1 MPILMLVGRI
11 LFSVIF
17 LSAFFGHFKASTI
30 AYAKQVGLPAA
41 HVLVP
46 ASGVLA
52 GVGALSVMLGF
63 HARIGAA
70 LIALFLIPVTYK
82 MHDFWNA
89 KDPMMAQ
96 MHQAMFFKN
105 VSMLGAALL
114 IIAFGSGPLSITA

>member
-1 MPILMLVGRI
+1 MSILIIIGRV

-17 LSAFFGHFKASTI
+17 LMAFLGHFKASTI

-41 HVLVP
+41 SVLVP
-46 ASGVLA
+46 LSGVVA
-52 GVGALSVMLGF
+52 GVGALSVMFGF

-70 LIALFLIPVTYK
+70 LIALFLIPVTVK

-96 MHQAMFFKN
+96 MHQTMFMKN

-114 IIAFGSGPLSITA
+114 IFAYSN

>member
-1 MPILMLVGRI
+1 MPILILVGRI
-11 LFSVIF
+11 LFSAIF
-17 LSAFFGHFKASTI
+17 LSTFFGHFKAGTI

-41 HVLVP
+41 SFLVP

-70 LIALFLIPVTYK
+70 LIALFLIPVTVK
-82 MHDFWNA
+82 MHAFWNV

-96 MHQAMFFKN
+96 MQQVMFMKN
-105 VSMLGAALL
+105 LSMLGASLL
-114 IIAFGSGPLSITA
+114 IISFGSGPLSLSA